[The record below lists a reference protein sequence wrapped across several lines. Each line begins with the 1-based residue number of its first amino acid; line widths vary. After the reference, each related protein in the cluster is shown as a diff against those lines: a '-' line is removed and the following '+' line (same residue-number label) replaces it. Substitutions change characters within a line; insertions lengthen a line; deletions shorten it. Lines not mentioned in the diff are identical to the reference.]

1 MYGESMFVSLACLYN
16 SRAESSRKISG
27 DFSLVYSIYLYIYI
41 KCFINTC
48 IISKYKKKQS
58 SVYMYM
64 WLTKFVLELVFIC
77 LIGGSKPMERIPLV
91 VLGRHLV
98 VNGGM

>member
-1 MYGESMFVSLACLYN
+1 MYIFLN
-16 SRAESSRKISG
+16 I
-27 DFSLVYSIYLYIYI
+27 
-41 KCFINTC
+41 
-48 IISKYKKKQS
+48 KKQS
-58 SVYMYM
+58 SIYIYMYMYM

>member
-1 MYGESMFVSLACLYN
+1 MLY
-16 SRAESSRKISG
+16 K
-27 DFSLVYSIYLYIYI
+27 YIYI
-41 KCFINTC
+41 FLNIKKINSQVY
-48 IISKYKKKQS
+48 IRI
-58 SVYMYM
+58 YMYM

>member
-1 MYGESMFVSLACLYN
+1 M
-16 SRAESSRKISG
+16 
-27 DFSLVYSIYLYIYI
+27 
-41 KCFINTC
+41 
-48 IISKYKKKQS
+48 
-58 SVYMYM
+58 YMYM